1 MRKIDIVS
9 FVNSENLVSDDAFS
23 ITRFI
28 DVKSTE
34 EYFDIALF
42 DKDSI
47 LEFKDFKEIS
57 INHDIFRVI
66 VVDDS
71 SNANKYKD
79 DADAWISS
87 SSLEKLSSFFVNLK
101 AELSVRK
108 DLFFAKKNLEKAFVG
123 NFVNLDSISLI
134 KDEISQATKKLSVSF
149 ENRINELRDID
160 GSVGAIKLSLKKI
173 EKTNCE
179 NDEVQK
185 SLKMAQEVS
194 ESLSHSIDE
203 LMKHVQILQC
213 EDKIF
218 QLFDG
223 IINVLNDVDTSLQ
236 NSNFHID
243 ETRKGELM
251 KKLVKFYYIQEQRD
265 FVSKD
270 KNDDSVESGILTLF

>member
-1 MRKIDIVS
+1 MRKVDIVS
-9 FVNSENLVSDDAFS
+9 FVNSENLVPDDTFS

-28 DVKSTE
+28 DVKSNE

-66 VVDDS
+66 VIDDS
-71 SNANKYKD
+71 SNADKYKD

-160 GSVGAIKLSLKKI
+160 SSVGAIKLSLKKI

-179 NDEVQK
+179 NNEVQK

-243 ETRKGELM
+243 ETKKGELM